1 MTDQEKERQCPG
13 GQWIYSGWNE
23 DGSYGPIR
31 MRHLTPQELAERRR
45 QRNGGLLRGAGLGYT
60 IGRLFHLW

>member
-1 MTDQEKERQCPG
+1 MTDEEKARQYPG
-13 GQWIYSGWNE
+13 GDWIYSGWNE

-31 MRHLTPQELAERRR
+31 MRYLTLDELAERRR
-45 QRNGGLLRGAGLGYT
+45 ERNAGLVRGAGLVYK